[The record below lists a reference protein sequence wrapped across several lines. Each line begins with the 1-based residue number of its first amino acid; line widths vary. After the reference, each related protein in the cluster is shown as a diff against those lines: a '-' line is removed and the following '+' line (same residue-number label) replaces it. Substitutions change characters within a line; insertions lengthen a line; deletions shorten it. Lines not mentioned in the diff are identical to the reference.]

1 MLHIPPALRYRRFAL
16 LWIGLFI
23 SIAGS
28 QMQVAALLWHLRSL
42 SDLPILVSGIGLARA
57 LPIFLLAPF
66 GGVFADT
73 YNRRKIMFITQS
85 VMLTTAATL
94 GLLTMT
100 GLIQIWHI
108 YLITFIQAIAVS
120 FDIPARQSLVPNLLP
135 REILPSAYSLQS
147 IASNTGAIIGPAL
160 SGIVIASLGQ
170 HFTYLFNASSFL
182 AVLAAL
188 LLMGSVEQE
197 QRGGV
202 RMDARYS
209 FNSIR
214 EGWQFI
220 IGQPI
225 ILSSMLLDFS
235 ATFFSSANT
244 LMPFLARDI
253 LGLNEVGYGWLLSAE
268 SMGAVCV
275 GLVLSQRAQ
284 VRKQGR
290 LLVIAV
296 MAYGMATIMLG
307 FSRTFWM
314 AAISLALL
322 GACDSIS
329 TILRNTIRQLQTPD
343 YIRGRMVG
351 INQIFFQGGPQLGE
365 IESGIAATLLGPSGA
380 IILGGVGCIAAVAAV
395 VKRWPQLLRYQGEP
409 APQAA

>member
-1 MLHIPPALRYRRFAL
+1 MIHIPPALRYRRFSL
-16 LWIGLFI
+16 LWFGLFV

-57 LPIFLLAPF
+57 LPIFVLAPF
-66 GGVFADT
+66 GGVLADT
-73 YNRRKIMFITQS
+73 YNRRRIMFITQT
-85 VMLTTAATL
+85 VMLATATTL
-94 GLLTMT
+94 GLLTLT

-108 YLITFIQAIAVS
+108 YVVTFIQAIAVS

-135 REILPSAYSLQS
+135 REVLPSAFSLQS
-147 IASNTGAIIGPAL
+147 IASNTGSIIGPAL

-170 HFTYLFNASSFL
+170 HFTYLFNAASFL
-182 AVLAAL
+182 AVLSAL
-188 LLMGSVEQE
+188 LLMGPVEQE
-197 QRGGV
+197 ERTV
-202 RMDARYS
+202 RVDARYS

-220 IGQPI
+220 TGQPI
-225 ILSSMLLDFS
+225 IFSSMLLDFS

-253 LGLNEVGYGWLLSAE
+253 LGLNEVAYGWLLSAE
-268 SMGAVCV
+268 STGAVFV
-275 GLVLSQRAQ
+275 GLVMSQRAH

-290 LLVIAV
+290 LLVTAV
-296 MAYGMATIMLG
+296 AAYGLATIMLG

-314 AAISLALL
+314 AVISLALL

-329 TILRNTIRQLQTPD
+329 TILRNTIRQLLTPD

-380 IILGGVGCIAAVAAV
+380 IIFGGAGCLVAVAAIAR
-395 VKRWPQLLRYQGEP
+395 RWPQLTRYQGEP
-409 APQAA
+409 SVQPA